1 MYFVYILQC
10 VDGSYYTGMTGN
22 LELRV
27 TQHQD
32 GTFEGY
38 TRSRRPV
45 ALVWSQE
52 VETEHQAFGLERK
65 IKGWTRAKKN
75 ALIRGDLLKV
85 HEIVT
90 EERRRRENDKRR

>member
-1 MYFVYILQC
+1 MHFVYILQC

-52 VETEHQAFGLERK
+52 VETEHQAFGLITLAFSANHANSREFISADSRDSRK
-65 IKGWTRAKKN
+65 TAKS
-75 ALIRGDLLKV
+75 
-85 HEIVT
+85 
-90 EERRRRENDKRR
+90 